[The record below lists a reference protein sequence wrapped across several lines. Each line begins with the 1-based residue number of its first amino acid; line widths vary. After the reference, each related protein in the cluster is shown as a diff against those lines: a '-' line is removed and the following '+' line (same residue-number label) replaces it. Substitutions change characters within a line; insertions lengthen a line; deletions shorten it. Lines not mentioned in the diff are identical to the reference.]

1 MRVTGMRLE
10 WLVSL
15 LRGMFVCDVC
25 VRACVGS
32 YD

>member
-15 LRGMFVCDVC
+15 LRGMFVC
-25 VRACVGS
+25 VRVWEVMT
-32 YD
+32 D